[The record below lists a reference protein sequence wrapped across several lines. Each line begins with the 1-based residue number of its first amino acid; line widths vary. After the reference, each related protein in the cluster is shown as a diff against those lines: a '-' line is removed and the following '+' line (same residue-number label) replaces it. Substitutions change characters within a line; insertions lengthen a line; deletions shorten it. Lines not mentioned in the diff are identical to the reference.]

1 MPVLFAGL
9 LGAHGGLGPAEM
21 PAKALWMSKNNF
33 RKATV
38 LGVPLNP
45 PAFHPFNPLLALR
58 VSSLPDDAATR
69 AAITT
74 ALMDAVW
81 VRSLHVSEPEV
92 VKRVCD
98 AAGFDGAALVATA
111 AEPAAKARLR
121 RQTDEAIAAGVF
133 GVPSMQVGDE
143 VFWGYDDFPY
153 LELLLAGKGPA
164 RGRGAGPVADAEA
177 VGDARAAPPASGEVR
192 RRRDTPHSRGRRP
205 AALDELRACG
215 GSTKMKLGV
224 LVFPQPG
231 CSAQLA
237 QMVEALGF
245 DSIVFADT
253 QNITPEVWGQLMLAA
268 RDTERI
274 ELGTGV
280 TNPGTRDAAVTA
292 SAALALQV
300 ESAGRAI
307 CGIGRGDSS
316 LGKIGRKPTRSP
328 SSSVMSRSCRAICA
342 ARRWIARARRAGS
355 SGTPTPGCRRC
366 RSR

>member
-1 MPVLFAGL
+1 MTTTPVVRFLFDYISPNAYLAWTQLPALAARYGYTVDPVPVLFAGL

-92 VKRVCD
+92 VTRVCD

-153 LELLLAGKGPA
+153 LELLLAGKDPL
-164 RGRGAGPVADAEA
+164 AGV
-177 VGDARAAPPASGEVR
+177 
-192 RRRDTPHSRGRRP
+192 
-205 AALDELRACG
+205 ALDQWP
-215 GSTKMKLGV
+215 TPK
-224 LVFPQPG
+224 P
-231 CSAQLA
+231 SAMREQHR
-237 QMVEALGF
+237 Q
-245 DSIVFADT
+245 
-253 QNITPEVWGQLMLAA
+253 
-268 RDTERI
+268 R
-274 ELGTGV
+274 
-280 TNPGTRDAAVTA
+280 
-292 SAALALQV
+292 
-300 ESAGRAI
+300 
-307 CGIGRGDSS
+307 
-316 LGKIGRKPTRSP
+316 LGK
-328 SSSVMSRSCRAICA
+328 
-342 ARRWIARARRAGS
+342 
-355 SGTPTPGCRRC
+355 
-366 RSR
+366 